1 MKKITFFI
9 NSLEIGGTEKQLLQ
23 LIKELKNR
31 FSIDIFCFRKGKL
44 YNDFKTESKHY
55 HWK

>member
-23 LIKELKNR
+23 LIKESRTGFLLIYFVLEREN
-31 FSIDIFCFRKGKL
+31 FITTF
-44 YNDFKTESKHY
+44 
-55 HWK
+55 